1 MRTKNAP
8 GASGSLQDGMWCDLW
23 ICNSVR
29 NDTKKQTAKSALF
42 RANLRE
48 QKLSPALSTV
58 ESNMDEVAEHI
69 SRVSMGLTLNRQTAQ
84 NLTVN
89 CQKRIILTV
98 DHSSTGAVIS
108 SRRSVLNL
116 RFQVIQQFLS
126 PLKNVFKLFTSVASF
141 NVKLKLT
148 IVKLKLTNI
157 AEL

>member
-1 MRTKNAP
+1 MRAKNAP
-8 GASGSLQDGMWCDLW
+8 GASGSLQDGMWCDLR

-29 NDTKKQTAKSALF
+29 NDTKKQTEKSALF

-89 CQKRIILTV
+89 CQNRIILTV
-98 DHSSTGAVIS
+98 TRQREQLFLVVVRSQIYDFRSFSSS
-108 SRRSVLNL
+108 SL
-116 RFQVIQQFLS
+116 
-126 PLKNVFKLFTSVASF
+126 P
-141 NVKLKLT
+141 
-148 IVKLKLTNI
+148 
-157 AEL
+157 